1 MTPLEL
7 GLKRIKLY
15 DGVYKRVAEQ
25 LGVHPSLVSR
35 VAKGERNSSEV
46 HAALIDELERIENQ
60 LRAGAE
66 ALHAG
71 SDSSETDFS
80 ESQAA

>member
-25 LGVHPSLVSR
+25 LGVHPSMVSR
-35 VAKGERNSSEV
+35 VAKGQRNSPQITT
-46 HAALIDELERIENQ
+46 ALIDELERIENF
-60 LRAGAE
+60 LRGE
-66 ALHAG
+66 
-71 SDSSETDFS
+71 SEGL
-80 ESQAA
+80 AA